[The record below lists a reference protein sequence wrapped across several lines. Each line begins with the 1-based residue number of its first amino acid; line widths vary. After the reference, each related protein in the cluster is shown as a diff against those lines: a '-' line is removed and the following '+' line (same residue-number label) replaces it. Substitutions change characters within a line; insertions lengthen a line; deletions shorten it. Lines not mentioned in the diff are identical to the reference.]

1 MVSTSLGKTLRG
13 NLGPG
18 RRMSGLVVRYEG
30 NLRLIVRASWKASEQ
45 KGPSLEVCKDE
56 GWRVGSMRAENDR
69 LGERGGYT
77 RNWRGSC
84 LVLAKIRGKVY
95 GVPPTN
101 LQDNGPTS

>member
-1 MVSTSLGKTLRG
+1 
-13 NLGPG
+13 
-18 RRMSGLVVRYEG
+18 
-30 NLRLIVRASWKASEQ
+30 
-45 KGPSLEVCKDE
+45 
-56 GWRVGSMRAENDR
+56 MRAENDR